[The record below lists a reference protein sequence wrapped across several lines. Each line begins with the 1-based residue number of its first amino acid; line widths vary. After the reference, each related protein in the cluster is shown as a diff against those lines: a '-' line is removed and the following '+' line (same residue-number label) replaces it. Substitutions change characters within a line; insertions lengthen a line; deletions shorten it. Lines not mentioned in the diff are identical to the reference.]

1 MPSRRKQQA
10 IRAYKR
16 SVWRLLRKYGWG
28 PLHDET
34 EAAVLT
40 GSFGPSCPVRPAGP
54 LRPVR
59 PVRPRPA
66 RPVGL
71 ARPVSVVC
79 VCVCVTGSFGSSCP
93 VRPAGPLRP
102 VRPVRRVR
110 PIRPANPVHLRNG
123 VVLTPEWFAHSGL
136 L

>member
-16 SVWRLLRKYGWG
+16 SVWRLLRKYGLG

-59 PVRPRPA
+59 PVRPRP
-66 RPVGL
+66 VGL

-79 VCVCVTGSFGSSCP
+79 VCVVCVCDRLVRLVVSCP
-93 VRPAGPLRP
+93 SGGSAPSGASGP
-102 VRPVRRVR
+102 
-110 PIRPANPVHLRNG
+110 
-123 VVLTPEWFAHSGL
+123 SGASDPSGQSGPS
-136 L
+136 